1 MSGYLSMIGWAFL
14 PGVRSFHH
22 YRRSQLKANNT
33 NKQIATS
40 WVQTIYYGI
49 TIRAGDPKPA
59 PGSPRFNSHRRVI
72 HMLVI
77 SLYLLYTLIEADIE
91 QRNFPSYYDDLGVA
105 FDAPDRDIKSRF
117 RRLAALHHPDKAGA
131 GGASGAPD
139 AATFF
144 MHLKQA
150 SDTLQDAAKRFAY
163 ERFGPD
169 VVRWQKCVTVKDY
182 VSRGV
187 ISGILPHYGVAA
199 ASVYILGLF
208 GYMEFGKYYRW
219 LVLVTLCTFELHTVT
234 RPDFPPW
241 VAVVNA
247 VLTRFTSHPAYLPF
261 QIISLA
267 RKFAIT
273 IYIALAQIGPLL
285 AVQVGGDQKAAAVN
299 EEKAVEE
306 NLSRLQ
312 NLVGLLD
319 ADAIRLLE
327 MELAPYKGDKEAT
340 TNLQGKMREWL
351 VQNTIRADPMVRDA
365 LGTSLKR
372 RRLDA
377 PAGAKGTR

>member
-14 PGVRSFHH
+14 PG
-22 YRRSQLKANNT
+22 
-33 NKQIATS
+33 IATS
-40 WVQTIYYGI
+40 WLQTIYYGI

-59 PGSPRFNSHRRVI
+59 PGSARFNSHRRII
-72 HMLVI
+72 HILVI
-77 SLYLLYTLIEADIE
+77 SLYLLYTIIEADYE
-91 QRNFPSYYDDLGVA
+91 QRHHPSYYDDLGVGFNA
-105 FDAPDRDIKSRF
+105 SDREIKSRF
-117 RRLAALHHPDKAGA
+117 RRLAAMHHPDKAGA
-131 GGASGAPD
+131 DAPD
-139 AATFF
+139 SAAFF

-150 SDTLQDAAKRFAY
+150 SDTLQDVAKRFAY

-169 VVRWQKCVTVKDY
+169 VTRWQKCVTIKDY

-199 ASVYILGLF
+199 ASIYILGLF

-219 LVLVTLCTFELHTVT
+219 LILITLCTFELHTVT

-241 VAVVNA
+241 VTVVNSI
-247 VLTRFTSHPAYLPF
+247 LTRLTSHPAYLPF

-267 RKFAIT
+267 RKFTIT

-285 AVQVGGDQKAAAVN
+285 AVQVGGDQKAAAEN
-299 EEKAVEE
+299 EEKALEE
-306 NLSRLQ
+306 NLTRLQ
-312 NLVGLLD
+312 GLVGLLD
-319 ADAIRLLE
+319 TDAVRLLD
-327 MELAPYKGDKEAT
+327 MELAPYKGDSEAT
-340 TNLQGKMREWL
+340 KNLQGKMREWL

-377 PAGAKGTR
+377 PAGAKGNR